1 MTPHA
6 RARLAVPL
14 ALAALSMLGPFAID
28 TPFPAFTEMGADFDV
43 SAERMQLVVTAYLV
57 PFGLMSPF
65 HGPLSDALGRR
76 PVMLGGVALYAI
88 ASVGIAMAPTF
99 AVLLVFR
106 VIQGLVAGGGVIV
119 SRTVIRDVYDGA
131 EAQRLMSRVM
141 MIFGLAPAVA
151 PVIGGLLLQVG
162 QWPGIFWFQAGIA
175 AALIAV
181 VVLILPETHPPD
193 RRTPLRVG
201 ALLGSLATV
210 VRSARF
216 HRVAWAGGLAFGGQF
231 LFIGQAPTIVV
242 DQWGRGELDFW
253 MLFVPMIAGV
263 MAGSFISG
271 RAAGRIGGRQLVTAG
286 SVFAFTGSLVGL
298 AIAASPVAAVLPYA
312 AVGVTLIAGGTAA
325 AYPTVQLILLD
336 QFPHARG
343 AAVSMF
349 TFFTLLLN
357 GVAATAAAPLARHS
371 LLALSALAT
380 ILIGLGLLSW
390 LWHLRVDKTAPTGT
404 RYPEPLEPTDRI

>member
-216 HRVAWAGGLAFGGQF
+216 HRVAWAGDSPSA
-231 LFIGQAPTIVV
+231 VSSCSS
-242 DQWGRGELDFW
+242 GRHPRSW
-253 MLFVPMIAGV
+253 W
-263 MAGSFISG
+263 ISG
-271 RAAGRIGGRQLVTAG
+271 AV
-286 SVFAFTGSLVGL
+286 
-298 AIAASPVAAVLPYA
+298 ASSTS
-312 AVGVTLIAGGTAA
+312 GCCSC
-325 AYPTVQLILLD
+325 
-336 QFPHARG
+336 R
-343 AAVSMF
+343 
-349 TFFTLLLN
+349 
-357 GVAATAAAPLARHS
+357 
-371 LLALSALAT
+371 
-380 ILIGLGLLSW
+380 
-390 LWHLRVDKTAPTGT
+390 
-404 RYPEPLEPTDRI
+404 